1 MCYSANDSLIAYKIN
16 LIISL
21 IIFNYSID
29 NHIKVLSLFF
39 LFVGQMQ
46 LFDYI
51 FWKNQKYN
59 NINKITTKIAIL
71 FNHLQPI
78 ILILL
83 QYIYKFKLSL
93 ISIIVIIIYSILS
106 IIYTFNAFL
115 NCFSII

>member
-1 MCYSANDSLIAYKIN
+1 
-16 LIISL
+16 
-21 IIFNYSID
+21 
-29 NHIKVLSLFF
+29 
-39 LFVGQMQ
+39 MQ
-46 LFDYI
+46 LFNYI

-93 ISIIVIIIYSILS
+93 
-106 IIYTFNAFL
+106 NQ
-115 NCFSII
+115 